1 MSLSMSIYKKK
12 KYLFLLIAFALSL
25 SVKGFSYNNSSFF
38 DKKEHEEVIQD
49 KNYDEALKTIA
60 DYSSVNMKMLSSFQL
75 KELALSYGVVKDSIN
90 SVKFVNRYI
99 RQAHDNSILDYS
111 EFDSIRSTSG
121 FVQLIKKFKPTING
135 GIIFFISTGIIGVF
149 ISIVIN
155 LRKKGDIKGSAL
167 ISLFVFFHSLLL
179 IHISL
184 NISKFSLNIP
194 NSLFATTSF
203 SLLYGPLL
211 YFYFKRISNKYEF
224 KKIDVLHLLPSAFLF
239 IYLMP
244 YYLLSPEEKLH
255 ILYNR
260 EGQFYNIVLL
270 VVSLKYFSLI
280 GYTLFIYKIFKK
292 TKREK
297 EVAEVWLWKRN
308 IMILSTVYIVFYI
321 IYSLSLIQLVKTNI
335 FIYPQV
341 LMMALIII
349 YVAYTAYVQPR
360 VFSKKY
366 IFNESLVKLKYQK
379 SGLTNG
385 FSEDLKEKLLQL
397 LNSEKVYRNNE
408 ITLNILSEQLGTT
421 RHNVSQVINEHFG
434 VNFFQL
440 INKFRIHEAIEIIKS
455 DQNRNLKI
463 IEIAYDVG
471 FNNKV
476 TFNKAFKIETSFT
489 PSQYI
494 DKMNKL
500 GLA

>member
-1 MSLSMSIYKKK
+1 MKPNKR
-12 KYLFLLIAFALSL
+12 KYFFLVIALIF
-25 SVKGFSYNNSSFF
+25 SVNTQGFSYKSILLQENEVKENLNVNVEYAKDVIKTYKNSDSLSNS
-38 DKKEHEEVIQD
+38 E
-49 KNYDEALKTIA
+49 LK
-60 DYSSVNMKMLSSFQL
+60 L
-75 KELALSYGVVKDSIN
+75 LAISYVVVKDSIK
-90 SVKFVNRYI
+90 SVEFINRYI
-99 RQAHDNSILDYS
+99 RQAHDNNILNDS
-111 EFDSIRSTSG
+111 EFNEIKNTSG
-121 FVQLIKKFKPTING
+121 FLQLVKKFKPDLNLWIV
-135 GIIFFISTGIIGVF
+135 FFLSSGIIGIF
-149 ISIVIN
+149 ISVVLN
-155 LRKKGDIKGSAL
+155 FRKKGDVKANML

-179 IHISL
+179 VHISL
-184 NISKFSLNIP
+184 NVSKYSLNLP

-224 KKIDVLHLLPSAFLF
+224 RKVDLIHLLPSVGLFLYF
-239 IYLMP
+239 LP

-260 EGQFYNIVLL
+260 EGKFYEIVLL
-270 VVSLKYFSLI
+270 VVSLKYISLI
-280 GYTLFIYKIFKK
+280 GYTFFSYRVFKNIDK
-292 TKREK
+292 KK
-297 EVAEVWLWKRN
+297 EIIEVWTWKRN
-308 IMILSTVYIVFYI
+308 IMILSTIYVVFYI
-321 IYSLSLIQLVKTNI
+321 VYSLSLIQLVKTNI

-366 IFNESLVKLKYQK
+366 IFNEDLFKIKYEK
-379 SGLTNG
+379 SGLTEG
-385 FSEDLKEKLLQL
+385 FSEDLKEQLLFL
-397 LNSEKVYRNNE
+397 LNSEKIYKNNK
-408 ITLNILSEQLGTT
+408 ITLGDLSEKLDTT

-434 VNFFQL
+434 VNFFHL
-440 INKFRIHEAIEIIKS
+440 INKYRINEALDIIKS
-455 DQNRNLKI
+455 DHNRNLKI

-476 TFNKAFKIETSFT
+476 TFNKAFKVETTYT

-494 DKMNKL
+494 ENINKL